1 MRRISLAL
9 AGALVAATLAVPGA
23 NAAEDAPKPK
33 DQNWTFDGVFG
44 GFDRAQLKRGWLVY
58 KQVCSN
64 CHSANQL
71 YYRNLVEAGYTEGE
85 AKEIA
90 AADTVPGGT
99 DDSGEPVERPGQLS
113 DKVHRPFA
121 NEKAARAANNG
132 ALPPDLSLITKA
144 RKFGPDYVY
153 AVLTGY
159 REPPTGFQMQ
169 PGMNYNEMFPGHQ
182 IAMPPPLAD
191 GQVAYEDGTTNSVE
205 QMARDVTAFL
215 AWSAEPEM
223 ENRKRLGIKSILFL
237 LVLTGL
243 LFALKRRVW
252 ADVH

>member
-71 YYRNLVEAGYTEGE
+71 FYRNLVDAGYTEAE

-90 AADTVPGGT
+90 AADTVPGGL

-113 DKVHRPFA
+113 DKIHRPFA
-121 NEKAARAANNG
+121 NDKAARAANNG
-132 ALPPDLSLITKA
+132 ALPPDLSLIAKA
-144 RKFGPDYVY
+144 RKHGPDYVY
-153 AVLTGY
+153 AILTGY
-159 REPPTGFQMQ
+159 REPPTGYQMQ
-169 PGMNYNEMFPGHQ
+169 QGMNYNEMFPGHQ
-182 IAMPPPLAD
+182 IAMPPPLSD
-191 GQVAYEDGTTNSVE
+191 GQVSYEDGTTNSVE

-215 AWSAEPEM
+215 SWAAEPEM
-223 ENRKRLGIKSILFL
+223 EDRKRLGVKSILFL